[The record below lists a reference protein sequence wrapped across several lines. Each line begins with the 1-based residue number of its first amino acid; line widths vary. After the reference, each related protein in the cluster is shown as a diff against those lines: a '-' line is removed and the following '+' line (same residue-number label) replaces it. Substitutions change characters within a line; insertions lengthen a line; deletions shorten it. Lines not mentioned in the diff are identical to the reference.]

1 MSPVASPPSR
11 PPSSPSPSSRS
22 PNFVSR
28 KESNLYPLCFA
39 AVFGFA
45 LFLVVVVGGFL
56 FPVSNFEKKKKVEV
70 EQELDISNLKKP
82 DTEQPKEEVEQDK
95 EPPPPAPIME
105 NVNIAAPAM
114 DDAPALA
121 PMSLSDLES
130 ALAPGGGGGM
140 FGGGGGFQ
148 SGRIGGK
155 GGGGGLGADMDQAF
169 SMADLDQKPRAV
181 YQPAPVYPAALRSR
195 KIDGVVTVIF
205 VVDANGRVA
214 NAKVE
219 KSSDPAFDKPALD
232 AVRKWKF
239 EPAMKEGRK
248 VSAKMR
254 APIRFDTKAS
264 S

>member
-1 MSPVASPPSR
+1 MSPLASPPPRSTPPTSR
-11 PPSSPSPSSRS
+11 PP
-22 PNFVSR
+22 NFQSR

-39 AVFGFA
+39 AIFGFA
-45 LFLVVVVGGFL
+45 LFLVVVVGGIL
-56 FPVSNFEKKKKVEV
+56 FPVTTFEKKKKVEEV
-70 EQELDISNLKKP
+70 QEVDISNIKKP
-82 DTEQPKEEVEQDK
+82 DTEQPKEDVEQEK

-105 NVNIAAPAM
+105 NVNVAAPQM

-155 GGGGGLGADMDQAF
+155 GSPGGTGTDMDQAF

-181 YQPAPVYPAALRSR
+181 YQPAPAYPASLRSR
-195 KIDGVVTVIF
+195 KIDGVVTVLF
-205 VVDANGRVA
+205 VVDSNGRVT

-239 EPAMKEGRK
+239 DPAMKEGRK

>member
-1 MSPVASPPSR
+1 MRVISPPPPRSSR
-11 PPSSPSPSSRS
+11 PPMPQ
-22 PNFVSR
+22 F
-28 KESNLYPLCFA
+28 ESKKQANLYPLCMA

-45 LFLVVVVGGFL
+45 IFLVVVVGGIL
-56 FPVSNFEKKKKVEV
+56 FPVSTFEKKKKVEV

-82 DTEQPKEEVEQDK
+82 ETEQPKEEVEQEK

-114 DDAPALA
+114 DDAPALS

-155 GGGGGLGADMDQAF
+155 GGGGLGADMDQAF
-169 SMADLDQKPRAV
+169 SMADLDQKPRVV

-195 KIDGVVTVIF
+195 KIDGIVTVIF

-214 NAKVE
+214 NARVE

-248 VSAKMR
+248 VSTKMR

>member
-1 MSPVASPPSR
+1 MSVISPPPPRSSR
-11 PPSSPSPSSRS
+11 PPMPQ
-22 PNFVSR
+22 F
-28 KESNLYPLCFA
+28 ESKKQANLYPLCMA

-45 LFLVVVVGGFL
+45 IFLVVVVGGIL
-56 FPVSNFEKKKKVEV
+56 FPVSTFEKKKKVEV

-82 DTEQPKEEVEQDK
+82 ETEQPKEEVEQEK

-105 NVNIAAPAM
+105 NVNIAAHAM
-114 DDAPALA
+114 DDAPALS

-155 GGGGGLGADMDQAF
+155 GGGGLGADMDQAF
-169 SMADLDQKPRAV
+169 SMADLDQKPRLV

-195 KIDGVVTVIF
+195 KIDGIVTVIF

>member
-1 MSPVASPPSR
+1 MSPVASPPPR
-11 PPSSPSPSSRS
+11 PSTPTGRPL
-22 PNFVSR
+22 NFQSR
-28 KESNLYPLCFA
+28 KEPNLYALCFA
-39 AVFGFA
+39 AIFGLA
-45 LFLVVVVGGFL
+45 LFLVVVVGGML
-56 FPVSNFEKKKKVEV
+56 FPVSTFEKKKKVEA

-82 DTEQPKEEVEQDK
+82 DTEPPKEDVEQEK

-114 DDAPALA
+114 DDAPALS

-155 GGGGGLGADMDQAF
+155 GGGGLGADMDQAF

-239 EPAMKEGRK
+239 EPAVKEGRK

>member
-1 MSPVASPPSR
+1 MRVISPPPPRSSR
-11 PPSSPSPSSRS
+11 PPMPQ
-22 PNFVSR
+22 F
-28 KESNLYPLCFA
+28 ESKKQANLYPLCMA

-45 LFLVVVVGGFL
+45 IFLVVVVGGIL
-56 FPVSNFEKKKKVEV
+56 FPVSTFEKKKKVEV

-82 DTEQPKEEVEQDK
+82 ETEQPKEEVEQEK

-114 DDAPALA
+114 DDAPALS

-155 GGGGGLGADMDQAF
+155 GGGGLGADMDQAF
-169 SMADLDQKPRAV
+169 SMADLDQKPRVV

-195 KIDGVVTVIF
+195 KIDGIVTVIF

-248 VSAKMR
+248 VSTKMR

>member
-1 MSPVASPPSR
+1 MSPVASPPPR
-11 PPSSPSPSSRS
+11 PSAPTGRS
-22 PNFVSR
+22 PNFQSR
-28 KESNLYPLCFA
+28 KEPNLYALCFA
-39 AVFGFA
+39 AIFGLA
-45 LFLVVVVGGFL
+45 LFLVVVVGGML
-56 FPVSNFEKKKKVEV
+56 FPVSTFEKKKKVEA

-82 DTEQPKEEVEQDK
+82 DTEPPKEDVEQEK

-114 DDAPALA
+114 DDAPALS

-155 GGGGGLGADMDQAF
+155 GGGGLGADMDQAF

>member
-1 MSPVASPPSR
+1 MSPVASPPPR
-11 PPSSPSPSSRS
+11 RTPP
-22 PNFVSR
+22 PNSGPINFQSR
-28 KESNLYPLCFA
+28 KESNLYPLCIA
-39 AVFGFA
+39 AIFGFA
-45 LFLVVVVGGFL
+45 LFLVVIVGGIL

-82 DTEQPKEEVEQDK
+82 DTEQPKEEVEQEK

-155 GGGGGLGADMDQAF
+155 GGGGLGADMDQAF

-205 VVDANGRVA
+205 VVDANGKVA

-219 KSSDPAFDKPALD
+219 KSTDPAFDKPALD

>member
-1 MSPVASPPSR
+1 MSPVASPPPR
-11 PPSSPSPSSRS
+11 PSAPTGRT
-22 PNFVSR
+22 PNFQSR
-28 KESNLYPLCFA
+28 KEPNLYALCFA
-39 AVFGFA
+39 AIFGLA
-45 LFLVVVVGGFL
+45 LFLVVVVGGML
-56 FPVSNFEKKKKVEV
+56 FPVSTFEKKKKVEA

-82 DTEQPKEEVEQDK
+82 DPEQPKEDVEQEK

-114 DDAPALA
+114 DDAPALS

-181 YQPAPVYPAALRSR
+181 
-195 KIDGVVTVIF
+195 
-205 VVDANGRVA
+205 
-214 NAKVE
+214 
-219 KSSDPAFDKPALD
+219 
-232 AVRKWKF
+232 
-239 EPAMKEGRK
+239 
-248 VSAKMR
+248 
-254 APIRFDTKAS
+254 
-264 S
+264 

>member
-1 MSPVASPPSR
+1 MSPVASPPPR
-11 PPSSPSPSSRS
+11 PPAPTGRS
-22 PNFVSR
+22 PNFQSR
-28 KESNLYPLCFA
+28 KEPNLYALCFA
-39 AVFGFA
+39 AIFGLA
-45 LFLVVVVGGFL
+45 LFLVVVVGGML
-56 FPVSNFEKKKKVEV
+56 FPVSTFEKKKKVEA

-82 DTEQPKEEVEQDK
+82 DTEPPKEDVEQEK

-114 DDAPALA
+114 DDAPALS

-155 GGGGGLGADMDQAF
+155 GGGGLGADMDQAF

>member
-1 MSPVASPPSR
+1 MSPVASPPPRPSTPTGR
-11 PPSSPSPSSRS
+11 PP
-22 PNFVSR
+22 NFQSR
-28 KESNLYPLCFA
+28 KEPNLYALCFA
-39 AVFGFA
+39 AIFGLA
-45 LFLVVVVGGFL
+45 LFLVVVVGGML
-56 FPVSNFEKKKKVEV
+56 FPVSTFEKKKKVEA

-82 DTEQPKEEVEQDK
+82 DTEPPKEDVEQEK

-114 DDAPALA
+114 DDAPALS

-140 FGGGGGFQ
+140 FGGGGSFQ

-155 GGGGGLGADMDQAF
+155 GGGGLGADMDQAF

>member
-1 MSPVASPPSR
+1 MSPVASPP
-11 PPSSPSPSSRS
+11 PQPSAPTGRS
-22 PNFVSR
+22 PNFQSR
-28 KESNLYPLCFA
+28 KEPNLYALCFA
-39 AVFGFA
+39 AIFGLA
-45 LFLVVVVGGFL
+45 LFLVVVVGGML
-56 FPVSNFEKKKKVEV
+56 FPVSTFEKKKKVEA

-82 DTEQPKEEVEQDK
+82 DPEQPKEDVEQEK

-114 DDAPALA
+114 DDAPALS

-155 GGGGGLGADMDQAF
+155 GGGGLGADMDQAF

>member
-1 MSPVASPPSR
+1 MSPVASPPSPKR
-11 PPSSPSPSSRS
+11 TPPSPSEPINFQS
-22 PNFVSR
+22 P
-28 KESNLYPLCFA
+28 KESNLYPLCIA
-39 AVFGFA
+39 AIFGFA
-45 LFLVVVVGGFL
+45 LFLVVIVGGIL

-82 DTEQPKEEVEQDK
+82 DTEQPKEEVEQEK

-181 YQPAPVYPAALRSR
+181 YQPAPAYPAALRSR

-219 KSSDPAFDKPALD
+219 KSTDPAFDKPALD

>member
-1 MSPVASPPSR
+1 MSPVSPPPLPR
-11 PPSSPSPSSRS
+11 PTPPASRS
-22 PNFVSR
+22 PNFQTR
-28 KESNLYPLCFA
+28 KESNLYPLCMA
-39 AVFGFA
+39 AILGLA
-45 LFLVVVVGGFL
+45 LFLVVVVGGIL
-56 FPVSNFEKKKKVEV
+56 FPVSNFEKKKKAEDIQEV
-70 EQELDISNLKKP
+70 DISNIKKP
-82 DTEQPKEEVEQDK
+82 DTEPPKEDVEQEK

-105 NVNIAAPAM
+105 NVNVAAPQM

-155 GGGGGLGADMDQAF
+155 GGPGGTGTDMDQAF

-181 YQPAPVYPAALRSR
+181 YQPAPTYPAALRSR

-205 VVDANGRVA
+205 VVDASGRVA

>member
-1 MSPVASPPSR
+1 MSLAPPAPPPPSQHPSNVR
-11 PPSSPSPSSRS
+11 PRKD
-22 PNFVSR
+22 PNLFPISI
-28 KESNLYPLCFA
+28 A
-39 AVFGFA
+39 AVIFFF
-45 LFLVVVVGGFL
+45 LFLVIVVGGIL
-56 FPVSNFEKKKKVEV
+56 FPVSEFQKKPKPEP

-82 DTEQPKEEVEQDK
+82 EEEQKVEQEVEEQK

-105 NVNIAAPAM
+105 NVAIAAPQM
-114 DDAPALA
+114 DDAPALS
-121 PMSLSDLES
+121 PMSLSDLEA
-130 ALAPGGGGGM
+130 ALAPGTGGGM

-148 SGRIGGK
+148 SGRIGGR
-155 GGGGGLGADMDQAF
+155 GGPGGPGADMEQAF

-195 KIDGVVTVIF
+195 KIEGVVSIIF
-205 VVDANGRVA
+205 VVGADGRVA

-239 EPAMKEGRK
+239 EPGVKEGRK
-248 VSAKMR
+248 VSFKMR
-254 APIRFDTKAS
+254 APIRFDPKAS

>member
-1 MSPVASPPSR
+1 MSPIASPAPR
-11 PPSSPSPSSRS
+11 PPAPPARS
-22 PNFVSR
+22 PNFQSR

-39 AVFGFA
+39 AIFGFA
-45 LFLVVVVGGFL
+45 LFLVVVVGGIL
-56 FPVSNFEKKKKVEV
+56 FPVTTFEKKKKVEEV
-70 EQELDISNLKKP
+70 QEVDISNIKKP
-82 DTEQPKEEVEQDK
+82 DTEQPKEDVEQEK

-105 NVNIAAPAM
+105 NVNIAAPQM

-155 GGGGGLGADMDQAF
+155 GGPGGTGTDMDQAF

-181 YQPAPVYPAALRSR
+181 YQPAPAYPASLRSR
-195 KIDGVVTVIF
+195 KIDGVVTVLF
-205 VVDANGRVA
+205 VVDSNGRVT

-239 EPAMKEGRK
+239 DPAMKEGRK

>member
-1 MSPVASPPSR
+1 MSPVASPPPR
-11 PPSSPSPSSRS
+11 RTPPPTPG
-22 PNFVSR
+22 PINFQSR
-28 KESNLYPLCFA
+28 KESNLYPLCIA
-39 AVFGFA
+39 AIFGFA
-45 LFLVVVVGGFL
+45 LFLVVIVGGIL

-82 DTEQPKEEVEQDK
+82 DTEQPKEEVEQEK

-155 GGGGGLGADMDQAF
+155 GGGGLGADMDQAF

-205 VVDANGRVA
+205 VVDANGKVA

-219 KSSDPAFDKPALD
+219 KSTDPAFDKPALD

>member
-1 MSPVASPPSR
+1 MSPVASPPPR
-11 PPSSPSPSSRS
+11 PSTPTGRPL
-22 PNFVSR
+22 NFQSR
-28 KESNLYPLCFA
+28 KEPNLYALCFA
-39 AVFGFA
+39 AIFGLA
-45 LFLVVVVGGFL
+45 LFLVVVVGGML
-56 FPVSNFEKKKKVEV
+56 FPVSTFEKKKKVEA

-82 DTEQPKEEVEQDK
+82 DTEPPKEDVEQEK

-114 DDAPALA
+114 DDAPALS

-155 GGGGGLGADMDQAF
+155 GGGGLGADMDQAF

>member
-1 MSPVASPPSR
+1 MSPVASPPPR
-11 PPSSPSPSSRS
+11 RTPPPTPGSI
-22 PNFVSR
+22 NFQSR
-28 KESNLYPLCFA
+28 KESNLYPLCIA
-39 AVFGFA
+39 AIFGFA
-45 LFLVVVVGGFL
+45 LFLVVIVGGIL

-82 DTEQPKEEVEQDK
+82 DTEQPKEEVEQEK

-155 GGGGGLGADMDQAF
+155 GGGGLGADMDQAF

-205 VVDANGRVA
+205 VVDANGKVA

-219 KSSDPAFDKPALD
+219 KSTDPAFDKPALD

>member
-1 MSPVASPPSR
+1 MSPLASPPPRSTPPTSR
-11 PPSSPSPSSRS
+11 PP
-22 PNFVSR
+22 NFQSR

-39 AVFGFA
+39 AIFGFA
-45 LFLVVVVGGFL
+45 LFLVVVVGGIL
-56 FPVSNFEKKKKVEV
+56 FPVTTFEKKKKVEEV
-70 EQELDISNLKKP
+70 QEVDISNIKKP
-82 DTEQPKEEVEQDK
+82 DTEQPKEDVEQEK

-105 NVNIAAPAM
+105 NVNVAAPQM

-155 GGGGGLGADMDQAF
+155 GGPGGTGTDMDQAF

-181 YQPAPVYPAALRSR
+181 YQPAPTYPASLRSR
-195 KIDGVVTVIF
+195 KIDGVVTVLF
-205 VVDANGRVA
+205 VVDSNGRVT

-239 EPAMKEGRK
+239 DPAMKEGRK

>member
-1 MSPVASPPSR
+1 MSPVAPPPPR
-11 PPSSPSPSSRS
+11 PSAPTGRT
-22 PNFVSR
+22 PNFQSR
-28 KESNLYPLCFA
+28 KEPNLYALCFA
-39 AVFGFA
+39 AIFGLA
-45 LFLVVVVGGFL
+45 LFLVVVVGGML
-56 FPVSNFEKKKKVEV
+56 FPVSTFEKKKKVEA

-82 DTEQPKEEVEQDK
+82 DPEQPKEDVEQEK

-114 DDAPALA
+114 DDAPALS

-155 GGGGGLGADMDQAF
+155 GGGGLGADMDQAF

>member
-1 MSPVASPPSR
+1 MSPVASPPPRPSAPTGR
-11 PPSSPSPSSRS
+11 PP
-22 PNFVSR
+22 NFQSR
-28 KESNLYPLCFA
+28 KEPNLYALGFA
-39 AVFGFA
+39 AIFGLA
-45 LFLVVVVGGFL
+45 LFLVVVVGGML
-56 FPVSNFEKKKKVEV
+56 FPVSTFEKKKKVEA

-82 DTEQPKEEVEQDK
+82 DTEPPKEDVEQEK

-114 DDAPALA
+114 DDAPALS

-155 GGGGGLGADMDQAF
+155 GGGGLGADMDQAF

>member
-1 MSPVASPPSR
+1 MSPVASPPPR
-11 PPSSPSPSSRS
+11 PSAPTGRS
-22 PNFVSR
+22 PNFQSR
-28 KESNLYPLCFA
+28 KEPNLYALCFA
-39 AVFGFA
+39 AIFGLA
-45 LFLVVVVGGFL
+45 LFLVVVVGGML
-56 FPVSNFEKKKKVEV
+56 FPVSTFEKKKKVEA

-82 DTEQPKEEVEQDK
+82 DTEPPKEDVEQEK

-114 DDAPALA
+114 DDAPALS

-155 GGGGGLGADMDQAF
+155 GGGGLGADMDQAF

-205 VVDANGRVA
+205 VVDANGKVA

-219 KSSDPAFDKPALD
+219 KSTDPAFDKPALD

>member
-1 MSPVASPPSR
+1 MSPVASPSPRPSTPTGR
-11 PPSSPSPSSRS
+11 PP
-22 PNFVSR
+22 NFQSR
-28 KESNLYPLCFA
+28 KEPNLYALCFA
-39 AVFGFA
+39 AIFGLA
-45 LFLVVVVGGFL
+45 LFLVVVVGGML
-56 FPVSNFEKKKKVEV
+56 FPVSTFEKKKKVEA

-82 DTEQPKEEVEQDK
+82 DTEPPKEDVEQEK

-114 DDAPALA
+114 DDAPALS

-155 GGGGGLGADMDQAF
+155 GGGGLGADMDQAF